1 MFLIHETN
9 LNLVTS
15 ESGDPPS
22 LCYLREPQPLL
33 TLPHGQGPKQLLEA
47 TVLVSAHMGY
57 PCGSAVCPGMHLESH
72 VC

>member
-33 TLPHGQGPKQLLEA
+33 TLPHGQGPKRLLEA

-57 PCGSAVCPGMHLESH
+57 GISLWWCCLPRDAPGK
-72 VC
+72 